1 MQSGPKGLRTMRAT
15 TRSGTLLTKATKR
28 SGPRTSI
35 EIFNPDEKNFKQLTN
50 NETRSTSSQPKLLTR
65 VQELRLLSKAEE
77 AGLLSAAEKA
87 GVTLAAIEKYGLLT
101 KAENLGLI
109 SAAVDRNT
117 PGLVNGLAWALFAAG
132 PAVVYFVPDATP
144 TQVAIQVAVSLVCIL
159 GGSAA
164 FGAASLLKKLQEAT
178 D

>member
-1 MQSGPKGLRTMRAT
+1 MRAT
-15 TRSGTLLTKATKR
+15 TRSGTLLTKATKGSKR

-50 NETRSTSSQPKLLTR
+50 NEKRSTSSPKLLTR

-117 PGLVNGLAWALFAAG
+117 PGLVSGLAWALFVTG

-144 TQVAIQVAVSLVCIL
+144 TQIAIQVAVSLVCIL

-164 FGAASLLKKLQEAT
+164 FGAASFLKKLQEAT